1 MSNNYTE
8 VLTNADSQT
17 LLNRGL
23 NVNIRDINNRI
34 TELYQRYSM
43 TLNKVNGAGGLFGD
57 SQMREVQTGDGISKV
72 YSKGSIVVKDGVE
85 ELKFLVDHKENLADF
100 IGVSQV
106 EIGKNI
112 RNLGK
117 VNEYLSKIRSLYEI
131 GNPLNHMQMHISLR
145 DDNVAGLDSQH
156 DWVDYVLTQ
165 QWIDQLC
172 EHATQDEVQPSRYI
186 DHHREHLSD
195 MI

>member
-1 MSNNYTE
+1 
-8 VLTNADSQT
+8 
-17 LLNRGL
+17 
-23 NVNIRDINNRI
+23 
-34 TELYQRYSM
+34 M

-145 DDNVAGLDSQH
+145 DDNVAELDSQH
-156 DWVDYVLTQ
+156 DWADYVLTQ

-172 EHATQDEVQPSRYI
+172 ECVTQDEIQSRRYI